1 MSNNLGARS
10 ITDSAVLTVMTFIIM
25 LIGNFLGFTILLTAM
40 AFIPLALIYIK
51 YNFKFW
57 ACGSIVTSILLTL
70 FTGVIN
76 TVLLIIPVIILSI
89 IYGYSVKKNNNGGTT
104 LFYLMIGSV
113 LSLMISFSIYIYVFL
128 NMSLTKF
135 IQTYIIDL
143 YKPMMSEVSKL
154 LGGTNN
160 AYIAEMSKFLTVKN
174 ILIIIPTV
182 LTIYA
187 FVVALIGITI
197 ANKTL
202 KRINF
207 KVNEVESFDKWYI
220 DPKVAAIL
228 VVVSIFGII
237 LSQNGLT
244 IGNNII
250 FSSMMLLFVIYSI
263 EGLSLICFLITSNSS
278 IKNLKILPYV
288 LLIITFSMGSIA
300 IFFMGILGLIDLLMD
315 TRGINKNSLMKIII
329 GKME

>member
-10 ITDSAVLTVMTFIIM
+10 ITDSAVLTAMTFIIM
-25 LIGNFLGFTILLTAM
+25 LIGNFLGFTILLTAI

-57 ACGSIVTSILLTL
+57 ACGSIVTSILLIL

-113 LSLMISFSIYIYVFL
+113 LSLIISFSLYIYVFL

-182 LTIYA
+182 LIIYA

-300 IFFMGILGLIDLLMD
+300 VFFMGILGLIDLLMD